1 MRRPPLNRL
10 LLALGLLL
18 ATGPAFA
25 AMQAKP
31 IEWKVG
37 KERFSGYVVYDD
49 ASTDKRPGLVM
60 VPNWMGVTKDSV
72 ERAKAIAGDD
82 YVILIAD
89 VYGKG
94 NRPKDAKQAG
104 ALAGSLR
111 GDDRTRLRAR
121 MDGAVAALKALAAT
135 AVQTESRLR
144 ARMQGAL
151 ATLKAQAGKAPLD
164 ADRIGAFGFCFG
176 GSAVL
181 ELARGGDELAGVVS
195 LHGGLAPGVKS
206 ATAEAVKTP
215 LLVLNGADDKA
226 VPDSDILAFEK
237 EMDGAGADWQF
248 VDFSGAVHCFAEPSA
263 GNDPSTNCA
272 YDERAAKRA
281 YRMMDDFFEERFGAA
296 D

>member
-1 MRRPPLNRL
+1 MRRSL
-10 LLALGLLL
+10 LVLGLLL
-18 ATGPAFA
+18 ATAPALA

-49 ASTDKRPGLVM
+49 ASKDKRPGLVM

-94 NRPKDAKQAG
+94 NRPKNAKQAG

-111 GDDRTRLRAR
+111 GEDRT
-121 MDGAVAALKALAAT
+121 
-135 AVQTESRLR
+135 RLR

-151 ATLKAQAGKAPLD
+151 ATLKAQAAKVPLD

-181 ELARGGDELAGVVS
+181 EIARAGGELAGVVS

-206 ATAEAVKTP
+206 ATAAEVKAP
-215 LLVLNGADDKA
+215 VLVLNGADDKA
-226 VPDSDILAFEK
+226 VSDADILAFEQ

-281 YRMMDDFFEERFGAA
+281 YRMMDDFFEERFDNA

>member
-1 MRRPPLNRL
+1 MRRSL
-10 LLALGLLL
+10 LVLGLLL
-18 ATGPAFA
+18 ATAPALA
-25 AMQAKP
+25 AMVAKP
-31 IEWKVG
+31 VEWKVG
-37 KERFSGYVVYDD
+37 KDRFSGYVVYDN
-49 ASTDKRPGLVM
+49 ASSDKRPGLVM

-94 NRPKDAKQAG
+94 NRPKNAKQAG

-121 MDGAVAALKALAAT
+121 M
-135 AVQTESRLR
+135 
-144 ARMQGAL
+144 QGAL
-151 ATLKAQAGKAPLD
+151 ATLKAQAAKVPLD

-181 ELARGGDELAGVVS
+181 ELARAGGELAGVVS

-206 ATAEAVKTP
+206 ATAAEVKAP
-215 LLVLNGADDKA
+215 VLVLNGADDKA
-226 VPDSDILAFEK
+226 VSDADILAFEQ

-281 YRMMDDFFEERFGAA
+281 YRMMDDFFEERFDTA